1 MGLCSRCSCVFRSV
15 YQKQCVFPVRDVRKP
30 IDGLLCD
37 AQHIVSRCRN
47 AHIKTIVR
55 VRCDLSSLSTDEDSS
70 AVTGSEARMRRMKT
84 AGRTEPPHE
93 SWISAPLKL
102 VSVSECVKAAT
113 LCFSAASLQGTR
125 LNTNSTANYNG
136 KQTETWK
143 RERRTN
149 KGRKQSRRNDEEG
162 RTEGRIGGEE
172 G

>member
-1 MGLCSRCSCVFRSV
+1 
-15 YQKQCVFPVRDVRKP
+15 
-30 IDGLLCD
+30 
-37 AQHIVSRCRN
+37 
-47 AHIKTIVR
+47 
-55 VRCDLSSLSTDEDSS
+55 
-70 AVTGSEARMRRMKT
+70 MRRMKT

-143 RERRTN
+143 REEN
-149 KGRKQSRRNDEEG
+149 KQGKKTKQKK
-162 RTEGRIGGEE
+162 
-172 G
+172 